1 MFYFSILLL
10 AAGVVLVVLRRRS
23 VVEFRFAMLTG
34 VLVGAVGLLLG
45 LSTFVYVVEP
55 YQVGVPT
62 SLGSVGSTWQPGLHL
77 KTPLTEVTTFST
89 RPSDLNLTGN
99 DTVEVR
105 SSEGGVLYVDLTVK
119 WSIDPQHA
127 LALYKLSGSSDGV
140 QQRLVYPDT
149 REIVRNVFAKHTS
162 VEGYASQREVI
173 NSEMEQIITGRLAP
187 RGIIVNGVNLRN
199 VKPSDVLQKA
209 IDQKIQQDQATEQAA
224 AAVLTAK
231 AEAEKRRIEA
241 ESQAQANTV
250 IANSL
255 TDRILMS
262 QCIDAFKAAA
272 EKNPVYASPC
282 GSGAGGSAPLIVDG
296 TKR

>member
-1 MFYFSILLL
+1 MFLLSILLL
-10 AAGVVLVVLRRRS
+10 AVGVALVVLRRRA
-23 VVEFRFAMLTG
+23 VVEFRFATLTG
-34 VLVGAVGLLLG
+34 SLVALVGLLLG
-45 LSTFVYVVEP
+45 LSTFTYVVEP
-55 YQVGVPT
+55 YEVAVPT
-62 SLGSVGSTWQPGLHL
+62 SLGSVGGTWQPGLHL
-77 KTPLTEVTTFST
+77 KSPLTDVTTFST

-119 WSIDPQHA
+119 WSIDPEHTQ
-127 LALYKLSGSSDGV
+127 ALYRLSGSSENV

-173 NSEMEQIITGRLAP
+173 NAEMGRLITERMAP
-187 RGIIVNGVNLRN
+187 RGIVVNGVNLRN

-231 AEAEKRRIEA
+231 AQAEQRRIEA
-241 ESQAQANTV
+241 ESTAQANSL

-255 TDRILMS
+255 TDKILMS
-262 QCIDAFKAAA
+262 QCIEAFKAAA

-282 GSGAGGSAPLIVDG
+282 GGSGAGGTPLIVDG

>member
-1 MFYFSILLL
+1 MFYFAVLLLVAGIVLLVLKRRSIVGFRFATLTGLLVGALGLLL
-10 AAGVVLVVLRRRS
+10 A
-23 VVEFRFAMLTG
+23 
-34 VLVGAVGLLLG
+34 
-45 LSTFVYVVEP
+45 LSSFTYIVEP
-55 YQVGVPT
+55 YEVGVPT
-62 SLGSVGSTWQPGLHL
+62 SLGSVGGTWKPGLHL
-77 KTPLTEVTTFST
+77 KSPLTEVTTFST
-89 RPSDLNLTGN
+89 RPSDLNLTGD

-119 WSIDPQHA
+119 WAIDPEHT
-127 LALYKLSGSSDGV
+127 LALYKLSGSAANV
-140 QQRLVYPDT
+140 QQRLVHPDT

-162 VEGYASQREVI
+162 VEGYATQREAI
-173 NSEMEQIITGRLAP
+173 SAEMEQLITQRLSP
-187 RGIIVNGVNLRN
+187 RGIIVNSVNLRN

-209 IDQKIQQDQATEQAA
+209 IDQKIQQDQATQQAA

-241 ESQAQANTV
+241 ESTAAANTV

-255 TDRILMS
+255 TDKILLS
-262 QCIDAFKAAA
+262 QCYEAFRAAA

-282 GSGAGGSAPLIVDG
+282 GSGSGSSPLIVDG

>member
-1 MFYFSILLL
+1 MFYFSVLLL
-10 AAGVVLVVLRRRS
+10 AAGIALVVLKRRS
-23 VVEFRFAMLTG
+23 TVDFRFAMPAGL
-34 VLVGAVGLLLG
+34 LVAAVGLLLG
-45 LSTFVYVVEP
+45 LSSFTYVVQP
-55 YQVGVPT
+55 YEVGVPS
-62 SLGSVGSTWQPGLHL
+62 SLGSVGNTWKPGLHL
-77 KTPLTEVTTFST
+77 KSPLTDVTTFST
-89 RPSDLNLTGN
+89 RPTDLNLTGN

-119 WSIDPQHA
+119 WAIDPEHA
-127 LALYKLSGSSDGV
+127 LALYRLSGSSENV

-173 NSEMEQIITGRLAP
+173 SAEMERLITARLSP

-199 VKPSDVLQKA
+199 VKPNDVLQKA

-231 AEAEKRRIEA
+231 AQAEQRKIEA
-241 ESQAQANTV
+241 ESTAEANTV

-255 TDRILMS
+255 TDKILMS
-262 QCIDAFKAAA
+262 QCIEAFKAAA

-282 GSGAGGSAPLIVDG
+282 GGSGAGGAPLIVDG